1 MFGHIHHVGYLALD
15 LEAAIQEFTK
25 TFGLG
30 VVRRFDRPQFS
41 LRGAF
46 LGTEEVSQI
55 EVFTLTDG
63 DLLNRRLTG
72 SSLMLDHVAF
82 EVDDIDGTALA
93 LRHAGVRF
101 SGPDLRDEVQKPI
114 HLGHIRNLWTFP
126 ETSCGQSIQILQL
139 TSGEQS

>member
-1 MFGHIHHVGYLALD
+1 MFGPIHHVGYLALD
-15 LEAAIQEFTK
+15 LEAAIQELTQ
-25 TFGLG
+25 TFGLR

-46 LGTEEVSQI
+46 LGTEEASQI
-55 EVFTLTDG
+55 EVFTFTDG
-63 DLLNRRLTG
+63 DLLDRRLAG
-72 SSLMLDHVAF
+72 SSLLLDHVAF
-82 EVDDIDGTALA
+82 EVDDIDATARA

-101 SGPDLRDEVQKPI
+101 AGPDLRDEVQKPLP
-114 HLGHIRNLWTFP
+114 LGHMRHLWTFP